1 MEKLEYYEILKTNIN
16 VTNMK
21 ETLNYIRNNLDK
33 LRGNYICVANVHT
46 TVMSYENEAY
56 RAIQNNAAM
65 ALPDGGPL
73 SKYCRLKGIA
83 HAERVTG
90 PDLMGEVFKISV
102 ENGYSHFF
110 YGSKEKTLNSMKE
123 RLEREYN
130 GIQIVG
136 MYSPPYRA
144 LTAKEDEEAINMI
157 NSSKPDFIWVGLGA
171 PKQEIWM
178 SGHAGLVNGVMIGVG
193 AGFDYFAGNIKRA
206 PVIMQKLCLEWL
218 YRLLQ
223 DPRRLWKRYVTTNYK
238 FVKYIFMEKRRKD
251 AQ

>member
-110 YGSKEKTLNSMKE
+110 YGSKEETLNSMKE

-144 LTAKEDEEAINMI
+144 LTAKENEEAINMI

-178 SGHAGLVNGVMIGVG
+178 GEHAGLVNGVMIGVG

-238 FVKYIFMEKRRKD
+238 FVKYVLREKGRKN
-251 AQ
+251 A